1 MGRARSAH
9 PRTGRCPLNPP
20 RSTNT
25 AARADNRRPALPAT
39 EPLIRVNDDF
49 EHEYP
54 GASALATECYANLY
68 RAADLLMGLHNR
80 QTLEEYQ
87 LSPSG
92 RQILAIVEGAGEPLE
107 PSVIADRLLITT
119 GSVTS
124 LLDNLEK
131 RDLVRRLPHPQ
142 DRRKLL
148 IDITPTAQAIV
159 DELLPSL
166 HAREREVM
174 SSALSTGEQHELLK
188 LIAKLQHA
196 AIQAQSISA
205 SHAATR
211 RRPSRSSRDA
221 QTVKGTRE

>member
-1 MGRARSAH
+1 VGRTCSAY

-20 RSTNT
+20 RPTKAGS
-25 AARADNRRPALPAT
+25 RAGSRRPSTRTP
-39 EPLIRVNDDF
+39 EPLVRVGEDF

-54 GASALATECYANLY
+54 GASALATECYANVY

-80 QTLEEYQ
+80 QTLDNYQ

-92 RQILAIVEGAGEPLE
+92 RQILAVVEGAGEPLE
-107 PSVIADRLLITT
+107 PSVIAERLLITT

-131 RDLVRRLPHPQ
+131 RNLIRRLPHPQ

-148 IDITPTAQAIV
+148 VDITPAAQMIV

-166 HAREREVM
+166 HARERDLM
-174 SSALSTGEQHELLK
+174 SAALSTTEQRELLR
-188 LIAKLQHA
+188 LIAKVQHA
-196 AIQAQSISA
+196 ALDAQSTPA
-205 SHAATR
+205 RPAAARHR
-211 RRPSRSSRDA
+211 RKRPKRDTTKGSR
-221 QTVKGTRE
+221 E

>member
-1 MGRARSAH
+1 MGRARAAH
-9 PRTGRCPLNPP
+9 PRAGRCQLNPA
-20 RSTNT
+20 RSEN
-25 AARADNRRPALPAT
+25 AASRADNRRPATHTA
-39 EPLIRVNDDF
+39 EPLIRVGVDF

-54 GASALATECYANLY
+54 GASALATECYINVY

-80 QTLEEYQ
+80 QTLDEYQ

-107 PSVIADRLLITT
+107 PSMIADRLVITT

-131 RDLVRRLPHPQ
+131 RDLIRRLPHPQ

-148 IDITPTAQAIV
+148 IDITPAAKVIV

-174 SSALSTGEQHELLK
+174 ASALSVAEQHELLE

-196 AIQAQSISA
+196 AIQAQSKPA
-205 SHAATR
+205 PRDATR

-221 QTVKGTRE
+221 QAR